1 MTRPQQVRRVLVVG
15 IIAFAVGSLDSL
27 VGGQGTGLLGALGQ
41 TAAPWFLLAFLAGA
55 ATSDRRYILGA
66 LSGLGATVCA
76 LVGFYFVN
84 SFMFAWGT
92 WPQDLHYAFGSGKI
106 YFELGLVSGPLFGWC
121 GAWWKQHLSLVPVV
135 VVGLFF
141 VAEAL
146 IRAPQAAVFYNYAGK
161 VATIEAVTG
170 ALWIAVAFYTTLA
183 LRQRDGAEKSESP
196 SRQSRTIEGPFAH
209 G

>member
-27 VGGQGTGLLGALGQ
+27 VGGRGIGLLGALSQ

-84 SFMFAWGT
+84 SLMFAYGT
-92 WPQDLHYAFGSGKI
+92 WPQDLHYALGSGKI
-106 YFELGLVSGPLFGWC
+106 YFELGMVSGPLFGWC

-135 VVGLFF
+135 VIGLFF

-146 IRAPQAAVFYNYAGK
+146 IRAPSAAIFYNYAGK
-161 VATIEAVTG
+161 VAMIEAVTG
-170 ALWIAVAFYTTLA
+170 ALWITVAFYMTLA
-183 LRQRDGAEKSESP
+183 LRQRDGLENSGGS
-196 SRQSRTIEGPFAH
+196 SLQSSTTAGPFAH
-209 G
+209 Q

>member
-15 IIAFAVGSLDSL
+15 IVAFAIGAVDSL
-27 VGGQGTGLLGALGQ
+27 IKGQGTGLLGALSQ

-76 LVGFYFVN
+76 LVGFYFVD
-84 SFMFAWGT
+84 SFIFAFGP
-92 WPQDLHYAFGSGKI
+92 WPQSLHYALGMGKI
-106 YFELGLVSGPLFGWC
+106 YFELGMVSGPLFGWC
-121 GAWWKQHLSLVPVV
+121 GAWWKRHLSIVPVV
-135 VVGLFF
+135 VLGLAF

-146 IRAPQAAVFYNYAGK
+146 IRAPQAAIFYNYAGK

-170 ALWIAVAFYTTLA
+170 ALWITVAFYMTLA
-183 LRQRDGAEKSESP
+183 LRQRDNLENAGGSSL
-196 SRQSRTIEGPFAH
+196 QSSSAGPFAH
-209 G
+209 Q

>member
-15 IIAFAVGSLDSL
+15 FVAFVIGAVDSL
-27 VGGQGTGLLGALGQ
+27 IKGQGTGLLGALSQ

-76 LVGFYFVN
+76 LVGFYLVN
-84 SFMFAWGT
+84 SFIFAFGP
-92 WPQDLHYAFGSGKI
+92 WPQSLHYALGIGKI
-106 YFELGLVSGPLFGWC
+106 YFELGMVSGPLFGWC
-121 GAWWKQHLSLVPVV
+121 GAWWKRHLSIVPVV
-135 VVGLFF
+135 VLGLAF

-146 IRAPQAAVFYNYAGK
+146 IRAPQSEIFYNYAGK

-170 ALWIAVAFYTTLA
+170 ALWITVAFYMTLA
-183 LRQRDGAEKSESP
+183 LRQRDSLENAGGSSLQSSP
-196 SRQSRTIEGPFAH
+196 AGPFAH
-209 G
+209 Q